1 MLVFLNSFQF
11 NRNIF
16 PSTTAGQV
24 MTDHVYRKFRNDT
37 DAIRELLQKDATFR
51 EICADYEEI
60 CTWLAYHCRS
70 EGPPSEECDRAREL
84 MRGLEDDINKVLREA
99 EFYPP

>member
-1 MLVFLNSFQF
+1 MYVFSY

-16 PSTTAGQV
+16 RPAVTDQM
-24 MTDHVYRKFRNDT
+24 MTDHIYKKFRNNI
-37 DAIRELLQKDATFR
+37 DAIRTILQKDPTFR